1 MGFLSNLFGKK
12 KVKLTSEQIEKIDDK
27 VEETQIEHIKDRE
40 IFSNLRKPAK
50 IVKNPVKK
58 IVVKPIKKTVKK
70 SGAKKVEKLSRKKDK
85 KRSKKRGR
93 K

>member
-1 MGFLSNLFGKK
+1 MGLFSFLFKK
-12 KVKLTSEQIEKIDDK
+12 KVKLTSEQIEEIDDK
-27 VEETQIEHIKDRE
+27 VEETQIKHTKDRE

-58 IVVKPIKKTVKK
+58 AIKPIKKTVKK
-70 SGAKKVEKLSRKKDK
+70 SGAKKVKKPSRKK
-85 KRSKKRGR
+85 GR